1 MIDTSR
7 QFFEEHSQMYL
18 SHLKAGEEIRI
29 DQENGKTLSITGKSV
44 GLKELGNDTCDV
56 VTSRERFEA
65 NGNRYYRDL
74 ANEDVIGVILND
86 DQGLLLTPQI
96 LEEKQENSYQVSFDG
111 GREFS
116 LTEKELNRALDM
128 IEVAGNDHPKLLSIQ
143 EQMRQQAEA
152 GQRIRLSLSEGSQ
165 LMPVWQEEDR
175 IARLLDS
182 SDQDAHIL
190 EEFQNYDGKK
200 EQMFA
205 NIMGQLREDPPD
217 LSLTEDDLQFGEQMT
232 LDDFGVK

>member
-56 VTSRERFEA
+56 VTSRERFEV

-74 ANEDVIGVILND
+74 ANGDVIGVILND

-128 IEVAGNDHPKLLSIQ
+128 IEVARNDHPKLLSIQ

-152 GQRIRLSLSEGSQ
+152 GQRICLSLSEGSQ